1 MQISLARRM
10 LEKQEATAL
19 TSGDDVK
26 IKEET
31 TEKDVGVREPE
42 ENDSGHV
49 STADT
54 SPSRGSVSMTS
65 RANADFSDVEMT
77 DVEQQRQHQNRKE
90 VVKCNGPLPPVSS
103 NNHQTSRSANAN
115 PLTNNVSQ
123 SACDTSVSNNRTSRV
138 VTSQAAHQRKW
149 RPMDSSS
156 SSNISNDRTSVS
168 ASRNT
173 SSPSPATQASTLHLN
188 GPKHLESNDSSKKIA
203 LSSTTQ
209 IGNISGTANDSHST
223 VVEKH
228 KNRAQIREFMP

>member
-65 RANADFSDVEMT
+65 RTDFSDVEMT
-77 DVEQQRQHQNRKE
+77 DVQQQQHQNHKDL
-90 VVKCNGPLPPVSS
+90 VKCNGPLPPVSS
-103 NNHQTSRSANAN
+103 SNHQTSRSATAS

-123 SACDTSVSNNRTSRV
+123 SASDTSVSNNRTSRV

-156 SSNISNDRTSVS
+156 SSNTSNDRTSVS

-188 GPKHLESNDSSKKIA
+188 GPKHLESNDSSKTLA